1 MSHSHKFNTRYPGVT
16 VSFLLF
22 WGTFPIRYVSYC
34 ISMYLECIL
43 MCLVRF
49 WGVGRRRF
57 RPRVRPVHAPRL
69 AVAHCRLWTGHA
81 RRSTHTANSTTET
94 RTDVNA
100 CKDAIILCVFTP
112 AITITAHH
120 HRGRTGHRPRSPHCG
135 HARARPGLYVVT
147 LFDFLPGPRASA
159 GRGRA
164 RAERKSRTATTA
176 RRDWISRDRFVSLEF
191 GLTGLLPLWQ
201 DSLTS
206 TH

>member
-1 MSHSHKFNTRYPGVT
+1 
-16 VSFLLF
+16 
-22 WGTFPIRYVSYC
+22 
-34 ISMYLECIL
+34 MYLECIL

-81 RRSTHTANSTTET
+81 RRSTHTVNSTTET

-112 AITITAHH
+112 AFPCHH
-120 HRGRTGHRPRSPHCG
+120 DHRASPTPSGPHRPPPPQPALRPRSGPT
-135 HARARPGLYVVT
+135 RAVRGDSIRFPPRSPRPGLQ
-147 LFDFLPGPRASA
+147 
-159 GRGRA
+159 
-164 RAERKSRTATTA
+164 RKSRTATTA
-176 RRDWISRDRFVSLEF
+176 RRDWISGDRFVSLEF

>member
-1 MSHSHKFNTRYPGVT
+1 
-16 VSFLLF
+16 
-22 WGTFPIRYVSYC
+22 
-34 ISMYLECIL
+34 MYLECIL
-43 MCLVRF
+43 MCILYVLGALPL
-49 WGVGRRRF
+49 GVEDSDRCSTRPTERRGGGALCSVDRT
-57 RPRVRPVHAPRL
+57 R
-69 AVAHCRLWTGHA
+69 T

-120 HRGRTGHRPRSPHCG
+120 HRGRTGHRPRPFTIARMRATGPTRAVRGDSIRFPPRSP
-135 HARARPGLYVVT
+135 RRPG
-147 LFDFLPGPRASA
+147 
-159 GRGRA
+159 RG
-164 RAERKSRTATTA
+164 RAERKSRGTATTA

>member
-1 MSHSHKFNTRYPGVT
+1 
-16 VSFLLF
+16 
-22 WGTFPIRYVSYC
+22 
-34 ISMYLECIL
+34 MYLECIL
-43 MCLVRF
+43 MCILYVLGALPL
-49 WGVGRRRF
+49 GVEDSDRCSTRPTERRGGGALCSVDRT
-57 RPRVRPVHAPRL
+57 R
-69 AVAHCRLWTGHA
+69 T

-135 HARARPGLYVVT
+135 HARARPGLYEYVVT
-147 LFDFLPGPRASA
+147 LFDFAPRSPRPGRTKRKNESRA
-159 GRGRA
+159 
-164 RAERKSRTATTA
+164 TATTA

>member
-1 MSHSHKFNTRYPGVT
+1 
-16 VSFLLF
+16 
-22 WGTFPIRYVSYC
+22 
-34 ISMYLECIL
+34 MYLI
-43 MCLVRF
+43 RF
-49 WGVGRRRF
+49 GGVAVGRRRF
-57 RPRVRPVHAPRL
+57 RPVLHATDGATWRWPALCSVDRT
-69 AVAHCRLWTGHA
+69 RT
-81 RRSTHTANSTTET
+81 RRSTHTVNSTTET

-120 HRGRTGHRPRSPHCG
+120 QHHRGRTGHRPRSPHCG
-135 HARARPGLYVVT
+135 HARARPGLYVVRFPRPVPAT
-147 LFDFLPGPRASA
+147 GPSK
-159 GRGRA
+159 
-164 RAERKSRTATTA
+164 RKSRTATTA

>member
-1 MSHSHKFNTRYPGVT
+1 
-16 VSFLLF
+16 
-22 WGTFPIRYVSYC
+22 
-34 ISMYLECIL
+34 MYLECIL

-112 AITITAHH
+112 AITIT
-120 HRGRTGHRPRSPHCG
+120 PRITIGAAPATAPVHSPLPGC
-135 HARARPGLYVVT
+135 APRARPGLYVVT
-147 LFDFLPGPRASA
+147 LFDFLPGPRASG
-159 GRGRA
+159 GRGAGPNESREPRVRDHGPSRLDIPGSVRLVRVRFNGFATSLA
-164 RAERKSRTATTA
+164 RFAYEHSLAQPRRVGGSR
-176 RRDWISRDRFVSLEF
+176 RCQR
-191 GLTGLLPLWQ
+191 GC
-201 DSLTS
+201 
-206 TH
+206 